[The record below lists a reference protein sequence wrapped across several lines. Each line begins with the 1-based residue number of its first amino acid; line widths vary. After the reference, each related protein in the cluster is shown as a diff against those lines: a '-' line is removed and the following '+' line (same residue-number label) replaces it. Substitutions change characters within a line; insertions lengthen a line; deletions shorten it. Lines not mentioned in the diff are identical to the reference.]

1 MPVEERAATSRTDDS
16 FIVPYHSVL
25 VVETLKVLQPSRCI
39 QICQELHP
47 KMHNLIPEDERAQ
60 EKAKED
66 EPR

>member
-1 MPVEERAATSRTDDS
+1 MPVKSGQRRLEPMILL
-16 FIVPYHSVL
+16 FYCSVL
-25 VVETLKVLQPSRCI
+25 VVETLQVLQLSRCI